1 MSSSKSISPDLSAS
15 TAQSPTR
22 LSSRTSP
29 QTPDSAVRTLLRAVH
44 ALDSSLDLGER
55 LTRVAEQVRSIIA
68 YDTFSVLLLDDM
80 ARELRF
86 AHATGFPPEVVEHW
100 RFGIGQGL
108 VGSAAESRETISVPD
123 VRAEPRY
130 ISAAQNVCS
139 EVAVPLLVKDRVI
152 GVLDVGSEQPAFFST
167 TDVELLELL
176 ADHLASAVESV
187 RVHQNMR
194 DQASSLSLLHEI
206 SREMTSI
213 LNRRQL
219 LRRVGSRLRQIIDY
233 DVYSVMLFDETKQIL
248 DPWFSVYRDGRK
260 VESAQSIALGHGI
273 CGTAAAL
280 RQPVRVTNVDLDP
293 RYIPCASEIRTRSEL
308 AVPLLFKDR
317 LIGVVDLE
325 SAKYNAFSNRH
336 QQLLSTMASSLA
348 IALENARLYE
358 KLHHDEQ
365 RLENDLSTA
374 REVQKQLLPKQTP
387 WVQGVQLGVAYE
399 PARHLGGD
407 FYDFLPY
414 GPKSVA
420 LAVGDVAGKAT
431 SAALLGSLAVGTL
444 REFAVGS
451 NLPPGRILA
460 AMNDKLGRLGFSSRF
475 VAMLFAVYD
484 AERRVLTLANS
495 GLPYPYLVRGRTV
508 RRIETAG
515 VPLGLLPDRSYD
527 EIEVALQP
535 GDSVVIAS
543 DGVEESLDSNE
554 EEFSFARVRGTLE
567 RLADRSASQIADG
580 LLDAVRIFSDD
591 AEISDDRT
599 IVTLKVD

>member
-1 MSSSKSISPDLSAS
+1 M
-15 TAQSPTR
+15 
-22 LSSRTSP
+22 
-29 QTPDSAVRTLLRAVH
+29 RTLLRSVH
-44 ALDSSLDLGER
+44 ALDSSLDLGDR
-55 LTRVAEQVRSIIA
+55 LERVAEQVASMIA
-68 YDTFSVLLLDDM
+68 YDTFSILLLDDM

-86 AHATGFPPEVVEHW
+86 EHATGFPPEVVEHW

-123 VRAEPRY
+123 VRNESRY
-130 ISAAQNVCS
+130 ISAADNVRS
-139 EVAVPLLVKDRVI
+139 EIAIPLLVQDRVI
-152 GVLDVGSEQPAFFST
+152 GVLDIGSEQPGFFSNA
-167 TDVELLELL
+167 DVELLEVL
-176 ADHLASAVESV
+176 ADHLASAIESV

-219 LRRVGSRLRQIIDY
+219 LRKVGSRLRQIIDY
-233 DVYSVMLFDETKQIL
+233 DVYSVMLFDEGKQVL
-248 DPWFSVYRDGRK
+248 EPWFSVYRDGRK
-260 VESAQSIALGHGI
+260 VETAQAIALGHGI

-293 RYIPCASEIRTRSEL
+293 RYISCASEIRTRSEL

-365 RLENDLSTA
+365 RLEKDLSTA

-387 WVQGVQLGVAYE
+387 WIQGVQLGVAYE

-414 GPKSVA
+414 GSRRVA

-444 REFAVGS
+444 REFAVRS

-460 AMNDKLGRLGFSSRF
+460 SMNDKLGRLGFSSRF
-475 VAMLFAVYD
+475 VAMMFAVYD
-484 AERRVLTLANS
+484 AETRLLTIANS

-508 RRIETAG
+508 RQIETAG
-515 VPLGLLPDRSYD
+515 VPLGLLPDRSYEEV
-527 EIEVALQP
+527 EITLQP

-543 DGVEESLDSNE
+543 DGVEESLDTNE
-554 EEFSFARVRGTLE
+554 VEFSFTRVRGTLE

-580 LLDAVRIFSDD
+580 LLDAVRTFSDE

>member
-1 MSSSKSISPDLSAS
+1 MSTPRIVPSTEPAAGSPSPDRAL
-15 TAQSPTR
+15 
-22 LSSRTSP
+22 
-29 QTPDSAVRTLLRAVH
+29 RTLLRAVH
-44 ALDSSLDLGER
+44 ALDSSLDLDQR
-55 LTRVAEQVRSIIA
+55 LAQVAEQVRPIIA
-68 YDTFSVLLLDDM
+68 FDTFAVLLLDDM

-108 VGSAAESRETISVPD
+108 VGSAAEGRRTISVPD
-123 VRAEPRY
+123 VLEEARY
-130 ISAAQNVCS
+130 ISAAHDIRS
-139 EVAVPLLVKDRVI
+139 EVAIPLLVKDRVI
-152 GVLDVGSEQPAFFST
+152 GVLDIGSAKPAFFSGT
-167 TDVELLELL
+167 EIELLELL
-176 ADHLASAVESV
+176 ADHLASAIESV

-194 DQASSLSLLHEI
+194 EQASSLSLLHEI
-206 SREMTSI
+206 SREMASI
-213 LNRRQL
+213 LNRREL

-233 DVYSVMLFDETKQIL
+233 DVYSVMRWDEGKQVL
-248 DPWFSVYRDGRK
+248 EPWFSVYRDGRK
-260 VESAQSIALGHGI
+260 VESAQSIALGQGI

-308 AVPLLFKDR
+308 VVPLLFKDR

-325 SAKYNAFSNRH
+325 SSSYNAFSNRH

-387 WVQGVQLGVAYE
+387 WIQGVQLGVAYE

-414 GPKSVA
+414 GTKRLA
-420 LAVGDVAGKAT
+420 LALGDVAGKAT

-444 REFAVGS
+444 REFAVRS

-475 VAMLFAVYD
+475 VAMAFAVYD
-484 AERRVLTLANS
+484 AESRILTLANS

-508 RRIETAG
+508 RQIEVAG
-515 VPLGLLPDRSYD
+515 VPLGLLGNRDYEEV
-527 EIEVALQP
+527 EIALQP
-535 GDSVVIAS
+535 GDALVIAS
-543 DGVEESLDSNE
+543 DGVEESLSTNE
-554 EEFSFARVRGTLE
+554 EEFSFSRVRGTLE

-580 LLDAVRIFSDD
+580 LLESVRLFSED

-599 IVTLKVD
+599 ILALKVD

>member
-1 MSSSKSISPDLSAS
+1 MSE
-15 TAQSPTR
+15 PTIA
-22 LSSRTSP
+22 TP
-29 QTPDSAVRTLLRAVH
+29 QTPEENSHSPDRALRTLLRAIH
-44 ALDSSLDLGER
+44 ALDSSLDLDQR
-55 LTRVAEQVRSIIA
+55 LERVAEQVRPIIS

-86 AHATGFPPEVVEHW
+86 AYATGFPEEVVEHW
-100 RFGIGQGL
+100 RFGIGQGV
-108 VGSAAESRETISVPD
+108 VGSAAESRRTICVPD
-123 VRAEPRY
+123 AQIESRY
-130 ISAAQNVCS
+130 ISAVQSIRS
-139 EVAVPLLVKDRVI
+139 EVAIPLVVKDRVI
-152 GVLDVGSEQPAFFST
+152 GVLDVGSMRPAFFSD

-176 ADHLASAVESV
+176 ADHLASAIESV

-219 LRRVGSRLRQIIDY
+219 LRRVAGRLRQIIDY
-233 DVYSVMLFDETKQIL
+233 DLFSVMFWDEGKQIL
-248 DPWFSVYRDGRK
+248 EPWFSVYRDGRK
-260 VESAQSIALGHGI
+260 VDWVEPISLGHGI

-293 RYIPCASEIRTRSEL
+293 RYIACVSDIRVRSEL
-308 AVPLLFKDR
+308 VVPLLFKDR
-317 LIGVVDLE
+317 LIGVLDLE
-325 SAKYNAFSNRH
+325 SSRYNAFSNRH

-358 KLHHDEQ
+358 KLRRDEQ
-365 RLENDLSTA
+365 RLEKDLSTA

-387 WVQGVQLGVAYE
+387 WVRGVQLGVAYE

-414 GPKSVA
+414 GDKCVA
-420 LAVGDVAGKAT
+420 VAVGDVAGKAT
-431 SAALLGSLAVGTL
+431 SAALFGSLAIGTL
-444 REFAVGS
+444 REFAVQS

-475 VAMLFAVYD
+475 VAMAFAVYD
-484 AERRVLTLANS
+484 ADSRMLTLANS

-508 RRIETAG
+508 RQIEVAG
-515 VPLGLLPDRSYD
+515 VPLGLLPDRSYEEV
-527 EIEVALQP
+527 EIELQP
-535 GDSVVIAS
+535 GDSLVIAS
-543 DGVEESLDSNE
+543 DGVEESLSTSGN
-554 EEFSFARVRGTLE
+554 EFSFDRVRGALE
-567 RLADRSASQIADG
+567 RLADRPPIELAEG
-580 LLDAVRIFSDD
+580 LLDSVRTFAHG

-599 IVTLKVD
+599 ILALRVD

>member
-1 MSSSKSISPDLSAS
+1 MSEAEVVAPRASEEDAYSPDRAL
-15 TAQSPTR
+15 
-22 LSSRTSP
+22 
-29 QTPDSAVRTLLRAVH
+29 RTLLRAIH
-44 ALDSSLDLGER
+44 ALDSSLDLDQR
-55 LTRVAEQVRSIIA
+55 LEQVAEQVRPIIA

-80 ARELRF
+80 ALELRF
-86 AHATGFPPEVVEHW
+86 AYATGFPTEVVEHW
-100 RFGIGQGL
+100 RFGIGQGV
-108 VGSAAESRETISVPD
+108 VGSAAESRRTISVPD
-123 VRAEPRY
+123 ATVEARY
-130 ISAAQNVCS
+130 ISAVQSIGS
-139 EVAVPLLVKDRVI
+139 EVAIPLVVQDRVI
-152 GVLDVGSEQPAFFST
+152 GVLDVGSEQPAFFS
-167 TDVELLELL
+167 DADIELLELL
-176 ADHLASAVESV
+176 ADHLASAIESV

-206 SREMTSI
+206 SREMASI

-219 LRRVGSRLRQIIDY
+219 LRRVGERLKQIIDY
-233 DVYSVMLFDETKQIL
+233 DLFAVMLWDEGKQVL
-248 DPWFSVYRDGRK
+248 EPWFSVYRDGRK
-260 VESAQSIALGHGI
+260 VDWVEPVSLGHGI

-293 RYIPCASEIRTRSEL
+293 RYVPCASDIRVRSEL
-308 AVPLLFKDR
+308 VVPLLFKDR
-317 LIGVVDLE
+317 LIGVLDLE
-325 SAKYNAFSNRH
+325 SARYNAFSNRH

-358 KLHHDEQ
+358 MLRRDEQ
-365 RLENDLSTA
+365 RLEKDLSTA

-414 GPKSVA
+414 GDKCVA
-420 LAVGDVAGKAT
+420 VAVGDVAGKAT

-444 REFAVGS
+444 REFAGRS

-475 VAMLFAVYD
+475 VAMAFAVYH

-508 RRIETAG
+508 RQIEVAG
-515 VPLGLLPDRSYD
+515 VPLGLLEDRTYD
-527 EIEVALQP
+527 EVEIELKP
-535 GDSVVIAS
+535 GDSLVIAS
-543 DGVEESLDSNE
+543 DGVEESLNTSGQQ
-554 EEFSFARVRGTLE
+554 FSFDRVRGALE
-567 RLADRSASQIADG
+567 RLAEGSAIEVAEG
-580 LLDAVRIFSDD
+580 LLASVRTFAHG

-599 IVTLKVD
+599 IVALKVD